1 MMKYRKDLAD
11 LDMELSFL
19 EDQVN
24 AAELNEFKLQMRYD
38 ELVDEIGKI
47 REEEEAEGRES
58 ETGSKKEQDG

>member
-38 ELVDEIGKI
+38 ELVEEIGKI
-47 REEEEAEGRES
+47 REEEEAEEGES
-58 ETGSKKEQDG
+58 EAGSKKEGDG